1 MPLAQAQA
9 SSDAVKLMAC
19 NGAPLRYA
27 FDAVSETTS
36 GPQPAGEHRRLD
48 SWKEIAAY
56 LGRGIRTVQR
66 WEREEGLPVH
76 RLAHAERGSVFADP
90 IELTE
95 WWKSRQIAPAAKASP
110 AVDALPKPRL
120 ERVTTTTAATFW
132 PCLSSDARMVVYVSD
147 AGQDGATP
155 QVWLQQ
161 VGGAA
166 VQLTKGMRECADP
179 AFSHDDTRVIFSAAA
194 DSTRHVFE
202 VPALGGQPRVLKRM
216 ARGARF
222 APDGKSLAYLAID
235 SHDAVRIVSAAGDEC
250 VVPTGLVDVAFATW
264 SDDCRQLLVV
274 GHPNSSTDL
283 DCWIVPVD
291 GGAPVDTGVLRRA
304 RQQGSII
311 ISMAVAWSGDSI
323 FFTAA
328 GRQGVHVWR
337 QRISSTTFEAIGS
350 PELMTPGADS
360 AFFPTVARRR
370 LGFVGVH
377 TDTNMWSVGIEPQ
390 TGIARGQPRR
400 LTRGGGIVSNF
411 SVPRDGNTLAYF
423 AAGSSGV
430 ELRVRDVRRGTD
442 AVFEGEA
449 GDNRGFP
456 VISLDGKRIA
466 YGTLVA
472 GPPVRRPVFVA
483 NLADGKSRLIFED
496 CGGRPRLWLDDDLLL
511 AETFG
516 TGLNSFVA
524 LDTRKATQRPLLSSR
539 ERRLSNARLSPDAQW
554 LAFDATLPGGSPSVL
569 LARLD
574 DGHAADEAA
583 WIAVDT
589 EASHPFWSHD
599 GRLLYYLP
607 ATPTVDIRNRVVA
620 RSFDP
625 RDGSVGTQPI
635 EVLSLSE
642 MIVPAMIST
651 AAPIVAGEEIVFL
664 LGNYRGDI
672 WIMDV

>member
-9 SSDAVKLMAC
+9 SSDAVKAMAC
-19 NGAPLRYA
+19 NVAPLRYA
-27 FDAVSETTS
+27 GDAVSETPN
-36 GPQPAGEHRRLD
+36 GPPPAGERRRLD

-76 RLAHAERGSVFADP
+76 RLAHADRGSVFADST
-90 IELTE
+90 ELTE
-95 WWKSRQIAPAAKASP
+95 WWKSREIAPAAKPSP
-110 AVDALPKPRL
+110 AVDAPPNSRL
-120 ERVTTTTAATFW
+120 QRVTTTTAATFW
-132 PCLSSDARMVVYVSD
+132 PSLSSDGRMVVYVSD

-161 VGGAA
+161 VGGSA
-166 VQLTKGMRECADP
+166 VQLTTGMRECAEP
-179 AFSHDDTRVIFSAAA
+179 AFSHDDTRVIFTASA
-194 DSTRHVFE
+194 DSTRHVYE
-202 VPALGGQPRVLKRM
+202 VPTFGGQPRVLKRM

-222 APDGKSLAYLAID
+222 APDGKRLVYLAID
-235 SHDAVRIVSAAGDEC
+235 SHDAVRIVSADGDEH
-250 VVPTGLVDVAFATW
+250 VVPTGLVDVEFATW
-264 SDDCRQLLVV
+264 SDDCRHLLVV
-274 GHPNSSTDL
+274 GHPDRSADL

-291 GGAPVDTGVLRRA
+291 GGAPVDTGVF
-304 RQQGSII
+304 RQSRQRGSII
-311 ISMAVAWSGDSI
+311 VSMAVAWTGDAI

-328 GRQGVHVWR
+328 GRQGVHLWR
-337 QRISSTTFEAIGS
+337 QRVSPTTFEASGS

-360 AFFPTVARRR
+360 AFFPTVARRQ

-377 TDTNMWSVGIEPQ
+377 ADTNMWSVGIDLE
-390 TGIARGQPRR
+390 TGLAQGQPRR
-400 LTRGGGIVSNF
+400 LTRGGGLVSSF
-411 SVPRDGNTLAYF
+411 SVSSDGNTLAYF
-423 AAGSSGV
+423 GAGSSGAAP
-430 ELRVRDVRRGTD
+430 RIRDVRRGTD
-442 AVFEGEA
+442 AVLEGEG

-456 VISLDGKRIA
+456 VISLDGKRLA
-466 YGTLVA
+466 FGTLVA

-483 NLADGKSRLIFED
+483 NLADGASRLIFED
-496 CGGRPRLWLDDDLLL
+496 CGGRPRLWLDDELLL

-516 TGLNSFVA
+516 AGLNSFVV

-539 ERRLSNARLSPDAQW
+539 ERRLSNPRLSPDAQW

-574 DGHAADEAA
+574 DGHAAEETA
-583 WIAVDT
+583 WIRVETD
-589 EASHPFWSHD
+589 ASHPFWSRD

-625 RDGSVGTQPI
+625 GDGSVGTQPI
-635 EVLSLSE
+635 DVLALSE
-642 MIVPAMIST
+642 MIVPAMIGA
-651 AAPIVAGEEIVFL
+651 AAPIVAGDQIVFL
-664 LGNYRGDI
+664 LANYRGDI

>member
-1 MPLAQAQA
+1 MA
-9 SSDAVKLMAC
+9 S

-27 FDAVSETTS
+27 VEAMGNIPD
-36 GPQPAGEHRRLD
+36 GPQPGASEHRRLD

-76 RLAHAERGSVFADP
+76 RLAHADRGSVFADP
-90 IELTE
+90 AELTE
-95 WWKSRQIAPAAKASP
+95 WWKSRQMAPTAKPST
-110 AVDALPKPRL
+110 AVDAPPQPRL
-120 ERVTTTTAATFW
+120 QRVTTTTAATFW
-132 PCLSSDARMVVYVSD
+132 PSLSSDGRMVVYVSD

-166 VQLTKGMRECADP
+166 VQLTTGMRECAEP

-194 DSTRHVFE
+194 DSTRHVYE
-202 VPALGGQPRVLKRM
+202 VPAFGGQPRVLKRK

-222 APDGKSLAYLAID
+222 APDGQWLVYLALD
-235 SHDAVRIVSAAGDEC
+235 SHEAVRIVSATGDER
-250 VVPTGLVDVAFATW
+250 VVATGLVDVAFATW
-264 SDDCRQLLVV
+264 SDDSRHLLVV
-274 GHPNSSTDL
+274 GHPDPSTDL

-311 ISMAVAWSGDSI
+311 VSMAVAWTGDSI

-337 QRISSTTFEAIGS
+337 QRVSPTTFEAIGS

-377 TDTNMWSVGIEPQ
+377 TDTNMWSVGIDLR
-390 TGIARGQPRR
+390 TGIAQGQPRR
-400 LTRGGGIVSNF
+400 LTRGGGFVSYF
-411 SVPRDGNTLAYF
+411 SVSRDGNTLAYF
-423 AAGSSGV
+423 AAGSSGP
-430 ELRVRDVRRGTD
+430 ELRVRDMQRGTD
-442 AVFEGEA
+442 AALEGEA
-449 GDNRGFP
+449 GVNRGFP
-456 VISLDGKRIA
+456 VISLDGKRLA
-466 YGTLVA
+466 FGTLVA

-483 NLADGKSRLIFED
+483 NLADGASRLIFED
-496 CGGRPRLWLDDDLLL
+496 CGGRPRLWLDDELLL

-516 TGLNSFVA
+516 AGLNSFIV
-524 LDTRKATQRPLLSSR
+524 LDTREATQRPLLSSR
-539 ERRLSNARLSPDAQW
+539 ERRLSNPRLSPDAQW
-554 LAFDATLPGGSPSVL
+554 LAFDATPPGGSPSVL
-569 LARLD
+569 VARLD

-583 WIAVDT
+583 WIRVETD
-589 EASHPFWSHD
+589 ASHPFWSRD

-620 RSFDP
+620 RSFDAAS
-625 RDGSVGTQPI
+625 GSVGTQPI
-635 EVLSLSE
+635 DVLALSE

-651 AAPIVAGEEIVFL
+651 AAPIVAGDQIVFL

-672 WIMDV
+672 WIMDVQV